1 MQVLYENL
9 EEESQ
14 FHRLTIRLLFG
25 KQEQEQDQ
33 WKYHDKKYIRESS
46 SEFCQG
52 TGWIVEKTWT
62 LG

>member
-52 TGWIVEKTWT
+52 TG
-62 LG
+62 